1 MSKIRINTIHILLT
15 ALMLGATA
23 AFAQEVIDDINFGWR
38 FAKGA
43 PLLSEVK
50 NAEVSELLKQM
61 AEVK

>member
-1 MSKIRINTIHILLT
+1 
-15 ALMLGATA
+15 MLGATA